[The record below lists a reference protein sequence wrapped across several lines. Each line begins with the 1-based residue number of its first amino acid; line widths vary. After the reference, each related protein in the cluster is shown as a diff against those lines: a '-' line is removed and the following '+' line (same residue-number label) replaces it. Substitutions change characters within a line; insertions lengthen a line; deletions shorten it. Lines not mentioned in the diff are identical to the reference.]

1 MIRVFLNQGDGT
13 FAAPTLLAAG
23 FGPAHVAIA
32 DFDGDGHL
40 DIATANYEDI
50 TLSLFLNNGDGT
62 FALSTT
68 VSVGQ
73 FPAGVTAADLN
84 GDGYPDLALASFGS
98 NSLGVL
104 LSRCR

>member
-1 MIRVFLNQGDGT
+1 M
-13 FAAPTLLAAG
+13 
-23 FGPAHVAIA
+23 AIA
-32 DFDGDGHL
+32 DFDQDGHL
-40 DIATANYEDI
+40 DIAAANYEDI

-62 FALSTT
+62 FAPPTT

-84 GDGYPDLALASFGS
+84 DDGYPDLALASFGS